1 MSIFNKFKKAKDEEK
16 VEPVVSASASGSAKT
31 KKVKAVKS
39 EESEKKEIKLEIEK
53 EAKPE
58 VKVKDQ
64 SKKEIYGILVRPLV
78 TEKSGLLAS
87 ANQYI
92 FLVDVKANKIQVA
105 AAILSR
111 YGVKPTSV
119 NIINREGKYVRYG
132 KNYGQTKGY
141 KKAIITLPKGKS
153 IEVYE
158 GN

>member
-1 MSIFNKFKKAKDEEK
+1 MSIFNKFKKAKEDEK
-16 VEPVVSASASGSAKT
+16 VEPVVSASVSAAAKT
-31 KKVKAVKS
+31 KKIKAV
-39 EESEKKEIKLEIEK
+39 ESEEK

-58 VKVKDQ
+58 AEKEAKTEVKIKDQ
-64 SKKEIYGILVRPLV
+64 AKKEIYGILVRPLV

-87 ANQYI
+87 VNQYI

-153 IEVYE
+153 IEIYE
-158 GN
+158 SN